1 MTEANQDALSA
12 AIDGELSR
20 EELRFLLRRLDH
32 DAALA
37 ERWSRF
43 HLAGDVLR
51 GQVPAQLASAGFADR
66 VMAAIDAAGVAP
78 AAVGVGRRR
87 HWLHWSAGGAIAAG
101 VAVAALMVAQP
112 AGRPGDSPAV
122 ATAPGTAVSGNLNDT
137 VEVASAPA
145 AAPQWL
151 TSSNASQFSQQAA
164 FGSTPREV
172 SYPPQPMEYSV
183 QPVQVTHGQSAN
195 DGRYMILRASAG
207 AADNGGQ
214 PAARRA
220 QAR

>member
-1 MTEANQDALSA
+1 MNQVNQDALSA

-32 DAALA
+32 DKALA
-37 ERWSRF
+37 ESWSRF
-43 HLAGDVLR
+43 HLAGDGLR
-51 GQVPAQLASAGFADR
+51 GQVSSQLASAGFADR
-66 VMAAIDAAGVAP
+66 VMAAIDASATP
-78 AAVGVGRRR
+78 SAVVVGKRR

-112 AGRPGDSPAV
+112 AGRSVDTPAV
-122 ATAPGTAVSGNLNDT
+122 ASAPAPAVSGNLNDT
-137 VEVASAPA
+137 AEVVSTPA
-145 AAPQWL
+145 IAPQWL
-151 TSSNASQFSQQAA
+151 SSNNASQFSQQAA
-164 FGSTPREV
+164 FGSAPREV
-172 SYPPQPMEYSV
+172 SYPPQPMDYSV

-195 DGRYMILRASAG
+195 DGRYMILRSSADEAH
-207 AADNGGQ
+207 AAGQ

>member
-1 MTEANQDALSA
+1 MNPINQDALSA

-37 ERWSRF
+37 ESWSRF
-43 HLAGDVLR
+43 HLAGDGLR
-51 GQVPAQLASAGFADR
+51 GQVSPQLASAGFADR
-66 VMAAIDAAGVAP
+66 VMAAIDASAAP
-78 AAVGVGRRR
+78 AAIVVGKRR

-112 AGRPGDSPAV
+112 AGRSVDTTV
-122 ATAPGTAVSGNLNDT
+122 ANAPTAPASGNLNDT
-137 VEVASAPA
+137 AEVASTPA
-145 AAPQWL
+145 TAPQWL
-151 TSSNASQFSQQAA
+151 SSNNASQFSQQAA
-164 FGSTPREV
+164 FGSTPRQV
-172 SYPPQPMEYSV
+172 SYPPQPMDYSV
-183 QPVQVTHGQSAN
+183 QPVQVIHGQSAN
-195 DGRYMILRASAG
+195 DGRYMILRSSTDEASA
-207 AADNGGQ
+207 AGQ